1 MANKNKQTP
10 PKLVFQFFR
19 WYCNPDYLE
28 DIEGDLLE
36 RFETWT
42 AGSGRK
48 SARLRFVIEVI
59 LLFRP
64 GIIRSIAP
72 TQELNQIDMFK
83 NYFKV
88 AWRHIIKE
96 KFYSLINIAGLG
108 VGLTCCIL
116 IGFFVMHELS
126 YDNYHQK
133 LDRTYRILQGYR
145 SGIDKATAPAAEEY
159 QVWGNAPVGP
169 AFKEEF
175 PEVDQFCRFTPGHS
189 KLITANNEMYDEKN
203 IVFGDSTV
211 FDVFSWDLLSGNP
224 QSVLD
229 NPNSIVLTESLAK
242 KYFGNEDAMGKT
254 VIYNENVACIVTGI
268 MKDVPVNSH
277 FTFEGIISMSTFY
290 NQRQSIFEWWGYVD
304 FYTYF
309 TLKENG
315 SIESIKPKLAGLA
328 EKYTGDWEDSKFY
341 IDVEPMK
348 EAYLNSVAARQ
359 PGKTGSKTNII
370 IFSLIG
376 IFILLI
382 ACINFI
388 NLSTARSLERAKEIG
403 IRKVVG
409 ARKLSLV
416 SQFLSEFFI
425 LALFAGV
432 LSLSLVLLLSP
443 YLKEFTGVNI
453 EASHIFNIEFLG
465 LFSLGIISV
474 GLIAGSYPAFLL
486 SKFQPSKVLRGNF
499 KTGKSGVALRKAL
512 VLFQFVL
519 TITLIIGTI
528 TIYNQITYLQNHEL
542 GFEKD
547 QILIME
553 FGYNGE
559 VQENIEAIKNE
570 FEKDPNVLSICASR
584 AVPGN
589 FFPNAGTE
597 IENADG
603 VMIPHSPAIYE
614 IDPDFLSFYNIKVL
628 AGRSFS
634 YAHYSDSIE
643 ALIINNAAAKLW
655 GYNNPEDIIGKK
667 FDQWG
672 KTGKVI
678 GVVNDFNYLSLHSA
692 VEPLTLRFEPY
703 SMAKFSLKISTD
715 NIPLT
720 IKSIEEKWQELI
732 PQRPFSY
739 YFIDDNFDKQY
750 RADEKF
756 GQLFS
761 SFAVLAIFIACL
773 GLIGLTTYSAAQR
786 TKEIG
791 IRKVMGASVSTIV
804 LLLSKEF
811 SKLLAL
817 AFIIAIP
824 ASWYGIQAWLDNFAY
839 KVNIGAWV
847 YLLTAVTVGT
857 IVLISISWQSIKV
870 ALQNPVNS
878 LRNE

>member
-1 MANKNKQTP
+1 MVRQNGQAP
-10 PKLVFQFFR
+10 PKLFLQFFR

-36 RFETWT
+36 RFER
-42 AGSGRK
+42 GKEGRGRK
-48 SARLRFVIEVI
+48 LARLGFAIEVM

-64 GIIRSIAP
+64 GIISSITA
-72 TQELNQIDMFK
+72 TQKLNQLDMFK
-83 NYFKV
+83 NYYKV

-108 VGLTCCIL
+108 VGLTCTIL
-116 IGFFVMHELS
+116 ITFFVMQELS

-133 LDRTYRILQGYR
+133 LGRTYRILQDYK
-145 SGIDKATAPAAEEY
+145 SGSERATAPAAEDY

-175 PEVDQFCRFTPGHS
+175 PEVDQFCRFTMAHD
-189 KLITANNEMYDEKN
+189 KLIKANDELYDEKN

-254 VIYNENVACIVTGI
+254 VIYNEDVACIVTGI
-268 MKDVPVNSH
+268 MKDVPINSH

-290 NQRQSIFEWWGYVD
+290 NQRQSIFEDWGYVD

-328 EKYTGDWEDSKFY
+328 EKYAGDWEDTKFY

-348 EAYLNSVAARQ
+348 DAYLNSVAARQ
-359 PGKTGSKTNII
+359 PGKTGSKTNIA

-416 SQFLSEFFI
+416 NQFLSEFFI
-425 LALFAGV
+425 LALIAGV
-432 LSLSLVLLLSP
+432 LSLSLVVLLSP

-453 EASHIFNIEFLG
+453 KASHIFNIEFLG
-465 LFSLGIISV
+465 LFSLGIIIV
-474 GLIAGSYPAFLL
+474 GLLAGSYPAFLL

-519 TITLIIGTI
+519 TITLIIGTT
-528 TIYNQITYLQNHEL
+528 TIYNQLTYLQNHEL

-547 QILIME
+547 QIMVME
-553 FGYNGE
+553 FGFNSE
-559 VQENIEAIKNE
+559 VQENIEVIKNE

-589 FFPNAGTE
+589 YFPNGGTQ
-597 IENADG
+597 IENPDG
-603 VMIPHSPAIYE
+603 IMEAHSPAIYE
-614 IDPDFLSFYNIKVL
+614 IDPDFLSFYKIKIL
-628 AGRSFS
+628 AGRSYS
-634 YAHYSDSIE
+634 YAHYSDSVD

-655 GYNNPEDIIGKK
+655 GYNNPEEAIGKN

-672 KTGKVI
+672 KTGKII
-678 GVVNDFNYLSLHSA
+678 GVVDDFNYKSLHTE
-692 VEPLTLRFEPY
+692 VEPLALRFEPY
-703 SMAKFSLKISTD
+703 SMAKFSLKISTAS
-715 NIPLT
+715 IPLT
-720 IKSIEEKWQELI
+720 IKSIEDKWQELI
-732 PQRPFSY
+732 PQHPFSY

-761 SFAVLAIFIACL
+761 SFAALAIFIACL

-804 LLLSKEF
+804 MLLSKEF

-824 ASWYGIQAWLDNFAY
+824 VSWYGIQAWLDNFAY
-839 KVNIGAWV
+839 KVNIGVWI
-847 YLLTAVTVGT
+847 YLLTAVTVGL